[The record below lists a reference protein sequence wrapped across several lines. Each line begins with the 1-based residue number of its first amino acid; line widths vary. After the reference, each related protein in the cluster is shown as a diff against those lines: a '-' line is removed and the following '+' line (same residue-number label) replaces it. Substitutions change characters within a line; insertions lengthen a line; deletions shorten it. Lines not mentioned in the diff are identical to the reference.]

1 MTLNLR
7 KNEPVGKNRF
17 QRLKPLPFFSSNM
30 KNNVEVIHF
39 HVKSRG
45 AQDLVIVQITGEKC
59 TANFYFKNGGV
70 GINTTNANL

>member
-1 MTLNLR
+1 
-7 KNEPVGKNRF
+7 
-17 QRLKPLPFFSSNM
+17 M
-30 KNNVEVIHF
+30 KDNVEVIHF

-59 TANFYFKNGGV
+59 TASFYFKNGGV